1 MPLHLSLWASL
12 LAQMGKILPAMQE
25 IQVRSLGQEDSM
37 EKGMATHPSILAW
50 RIPWTEKPGRLK
62 SIESQDT
69 TEQLMLS
76 LCPSVECSGLTSLL
90 LDLIQVLNDIMWVET
105 TSTVPGTE
113 WELNTCF

>member
-1 MPLHLSLWASL
+1 MAQIVNNL
-12 LAQMGKILPAMQE
+12 LAMQE
-25 IQVRSLGQEDSM
+25 IQVQSLGQEDSM

-69 TEQLMLS
+69 TELLMLS
-76 LCPSVECSGLTSLL
+76 LCPFVECSGLTSLL